1 VRAAR
6 AGWAFAAVALLAVV
20 VAWPLWTVS
29 TAVYGLPAGD
39 LAQTGWF
46 YDFVIRRLMAGAS
59 LDWLADF
66 NYPNPLRRID
76 EFPNILDAVIAT
88 PVSLLFS
95 YPQQYGASQALAV
108 LINGLGFAW
117 LARSMGCRGLGVL
130 VAGGLGVCCQQVWR
144 ELYMARLNAA
154 FPGLAGAAL
163 AAWLQVL
170 DAERSRWER
179 VGLALCAT
187 LLGAAAALV
196 YPPLLLLLAP
206 AGAWMALTR
215 IRGASRL
222 GILLA
227 LVAVVLAC
235 GLVGGE
241 LDEIRRSPRATD
253 GRYGQEAICALG
265 MACSSIDPR
274 VRLDAGFLTL
284 SDAFLLVGVQ
294 LDRWVRSGLLA
305 VVWLPG
311 LLAPVFLKN
320 RAAWVGIL
328 FWAIGLS
335 LLALGPCPEWSKAEP
350 LSWNLG
356 FVGTRSWCAMGVLH
370 DFGRLLSVATLLF
383 AVATGRVCE
392 SLCENTRFPRLLS
405 CIVGCLVLAGPVWTV
420 RAQLSQSSSW
430 LAVPVLATT
439 DFLNEAAEGPVVEL
453 PFDRRVQFL
462 SALQAPG
469 RARVNTLNTK
479 PRGYSSAYQIR
490 PGDERYPFVGW
501 LVGLGR
507 GEELGE
513 RPSLEEAHKSGVRWV
528 VWDGERCG
536 AVGLQARGDE
546 TRPPNRLSG
555 WADAPATA
563 CRSEI
568 LKELLSVL
576 GEPIILPGSAM
587 AWGLE

>member
-1 VRAAR
+1 MKTVREQ
-6 AGWAFAAVALLAVV
+6 WAFVAVALLAVV

-46 YDFVIRRLMAGAS
+46 YDFVIRRLMAGGS
-59 LDWLADF
+59 LDWLSDF

-76 EFPNILDAVIAT
+76 EFPNILDAVIAA

-117 LARSMGCRGLGVL
+117 LARSMGCRGLGVW

-163 AAWLQVL
+163 ASWLQVL
-170 DAERSRWER
+170 EPERSRWER

-206 AGAWMALTR
+206 AGAWMALSR

-222 GILLA
+222 GVLLA
-227 LVAVVLAC
+227 LIAVVLAC
-235 GLVGGE
+235 GLVGAE
-241 LDEIRRSPRATD
+241 LEEIRRSPRATD

-274 VRLDAGFLTL
+274 VRLDAGFMTI
-284 SDAFLLVGVQ
+284 SDVFALVGVQ
-294 LDRWVRSGLLA
+294 LDRWVRSGLLT

-311 LLAPVFLKN
+311 LLAPILLKN
-320 RAAWVGIL
+320 RAVWLGVLGWAVGL
-328 FWAIGLS
+328 TLLS
-335 LLALGPCPEWSKAEP
+335 MGPCPEWKAGES

-356 FVGTRSWCAMGVLH
+356 FVGTSSWCAMGVLH

-392 SLCENTRFPRLLS
+392 SLCEKTRFSGVLPW
-405 CIVGCLVLAGPVWTV
+405 IVGCLVLIGPVWTV
-420 RAQLSQSSSW
+420 RAQLSRASSW

-439 DFLNEAAEGPVVEL
+439 DFLNEAADGPVVEL

-462 SALQAPG
+462 SALQAPE
-469 RARVNTLNTK
+469 RKRVNTLNTK

-490 PGDERYPFVGW
+490 PGDERFPFVGW

-507 GEELGE
+507 GAELGE
-513 RPSLEEAHKSGVRWV
+513 RPTLKEAQQSGVRWV

-536 AVGLQARGDE
+536 AVGLQLRGDE
-546 TRPPNRLSG
+546 SRPPNRLSG

-563 CRSEI
+563 CRPEI
-568 LKELLSVL
+568 LEELRSVL
-576 GEPIILPGSAM
+576 GEPQVLPGSAL
-587 AWGLE
+587 AWGIE